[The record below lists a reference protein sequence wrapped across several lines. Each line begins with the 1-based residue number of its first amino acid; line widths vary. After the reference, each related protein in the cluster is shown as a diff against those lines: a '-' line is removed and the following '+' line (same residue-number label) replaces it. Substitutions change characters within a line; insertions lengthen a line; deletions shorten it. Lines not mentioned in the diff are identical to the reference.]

1 MELHNDY
8 RGKTRDGKWHYGQY
22 IYATQS
28 MGVNRPYHKDWIV
41 CGFASNGGW
50 LTPLRRYAVV
60 ENTVGR
66 NTGLSDIYGQKIFE
80 GDIVRMFDSKIGYVI
95 ALVVFQNGCFC
106 VVDKTPEY
114 YDIQT
119 TNLFAIASSCE
130 VIGNMFDNPNL
141 IEVKR

>member
-1 MELHNDY
+1 MRSFNEY
-8 RGKTRDGKWHYGQY
+8 RGKTRDGEWHYGQY

-28 MGVNRPYHKDWIV
+28 MGTNRPYHKDWIV

-80 GDIVRMFDSKIGYVI
+80 GDIVRVFDSIMNYVI

-106 VVDKTPEY
+106 VVDKTPVCKGLS
-114 YDIQT
+114 IS
-119 TNLFAIASSCE
+119 LSAIASCE